1 MAFKR
6 LAAVL
11 ALALI
16 GTGPGVF
23 ANEEPNE
30 LDKVRRLGG
39 GGKRGGGGA
48 RGGGA
53 RGGSSGGGWSGGGW
67 GGGGQGKDYVC
78 VVLLECPTEQM

>member
-1 MAFKR
+1 MAFKK

-39 GGKRGGGGA
+39 GGKRGGGG
-48 RGGGA
+48 
-53 RGGSSGGGWSGGGW
+53 WSGGGW